1 MTEGFLFFTARM
13 HRLFIVLFTVATLAA
28 EAQILDTICYSFGQK
43 PRIFFQLDTY
53 NSFVSR
59 EPANTIG
66 LRAGLE
72 FNRRVRTALGIYT
85 LTSDIVKP
93 KLIIGEFS
101 QDTVLN
107 SRLEL
112 NFIPL
117 SFEYLFLNRHPWEI
131 GLQIALG
138 VGSSYFF
145 YWNQQGKKSRVDEK
159 EIILMTV
166 AGDVQYKITRWLGVG
181 SGLGFRLM
189 IKDNSNID
197 ENFNSIIYCLQ
208 LRLFPGVVLKA
219 IFKGKNDRI
228 D

>member
-1 MTEGFLFFTARM
+1 MY
-13 HRLFIVLFTVATLAA
+13 RLFITLLSIAILPA
-28 EAQILDTICYSFGQK
+28 HAQILDTIGYSFRQK
-43 PRIFFQLDTY
+43 PRVFFQLDTY
-53 NSFVSR
+53 NSFVSK
-59 EPANTIG
+59 EPANTVG
-66 LRAGLE
+66 LRAGFE

-93 KLIIGEFS
+93 KFITGEFS

-131 GLQIALG
+131 GLQTALG
-138 VGSSYFF
+138 FGTSYFF
-145 YWNQQGKKSRVDEK
+145 YWNRQGKKSRVDEK
-159 EIILMTV
+159 EIILITV

-189 IKDNSNID
+189 VKDNSNID

-208 LRLFPGVVLKA
+208 LRLFPGA
-219 IFKGKNDRI
+219 ILQALFKGKNGRMN
-228 D
+228 